1 VLNINTTAGR
11 KYKVTLYMLSGVRP
25 NASSTAVTTTN
36 NTNNKNDPCPSTGM
50 VASPCTAT
58 KQAIRVMDLE
68 TLNPI
73 APEPLLKP
81 VRQHIIRIIIMMI
94 ISQSRLSSTAQD

>member
-1 VLNINTTAGR
+1 MLNINTTAGR

-36 NTNNKNDPCPSTGM
+36 NNNDPCPTTGM

-81 VRQHIIRIIIMMI
+81 VRQHIIQIIIMMI

>member
-1 VLNINTTAGR
+1 MLNINTTAGR

-25 NASSTAVTTTN
+25 NASSTAVTTT
-36 NTNNKNDPCPSTGM
+36 TTTNKNDPCPSTGM

-81 VRQHIIRIIIMMI
+81 VRQHIIQIIIMT

>member
-1 VLNINTTAGR
+1 MLNINTTAGR

-36 NTNNKNDPCPSTGM
+36 NKNDPCPTTGM

-81 VRQHIIRIIIMMI
+81 VRQHIIQIIIMT